1 MLPLAVLPGSGNNK
15 TARNALWSSCRCQS
29 VQALLLPSLITR
41 RDMKPRAHVIVGG
54 NAYDTNLMK

>member
-1 MLPLAVLPGSGNNK
+1 MSLSKRSG
-15 TARNALWSSCRCQS
+15 T
-29 VQALLLPSLITR
+29 VITPSLITR